1 MRECALVA
9 RLTIGLR
16 RGSLWRSSGEGE
28 RGSRGGVGEGVAA
41 LCVGFFWV

>member
-1 MRECALVA
+1 MRECGLVA

-28 RGSRGGVGEGVAA
+28 RGGWRGVGEGVAA